1 MNKNNNMNT
10 DLLKYDLS
18 YEDFEIICKEI
29 LKKEFGKDDVT
40 YEDLHFYIN
49 DFLKL
54 NKKIEHRWTSCLDQT
69 NFEDALEIFS
79 YHINDALFENKKM
92 NDYLNTYKV

>member
-54 NKKIEHRWTSCLDQT
+54 NKTIEHRFTQCLDQT
-69 NFEDALEIFS
+69 NFQDALEIFS
-79 YHINDALFENKKM
+79 YNINDSEYEENQL
-92 NDYLNTYKV
+92 NNYLNIYKV